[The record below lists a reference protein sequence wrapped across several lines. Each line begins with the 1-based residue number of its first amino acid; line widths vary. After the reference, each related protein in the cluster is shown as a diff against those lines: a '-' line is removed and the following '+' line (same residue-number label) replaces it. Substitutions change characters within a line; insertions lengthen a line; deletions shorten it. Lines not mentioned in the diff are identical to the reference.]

1 MNKKKKDSKIL
12 LAVLFSVFLISAF
25 FSDKNRI
32 GIVQAE
38 EFAPKDG
45 VYQINGV
52 LKHASS
58 NQDSMGNGAIKKPM
72 ELRIKNGE
80 ATLRLELVALSSKL
94 GSINFKGYLAY
105 MNYFPDWHGG
115 SNGYTLPTEEEP
127 VATEVESYYE
137 EKDNGYDCPHY
148 LKMPVTFYEKEV
160 WTQIFVP
167 VMETIAAGTGEQ

>member
-80 ATLRLELVALSSKL
+80 ATL
-94 GSINFKGYLAY
+94 
-105 MNYFPDWHGG
+105 
-115 SNGYTLPTEEEP
+115 
-127 VATEVESYYE
+127 
-137 EKDNGYDCPHY
+137 
-148 LKMPVTFYEKEV
+148 
-160 WTQIFVP
+160 
-167 VMETIAAGTGEQ
+167 